1 MRISDWSSDV
11 CSSDLFEASGSAG
24 KMMVFA
30 VRLDTFEAEP
40 QSTTFYIGCNDPAE
54 LGKLR
59 RLILTD
65 CASLPIAGEYIHR
78 DAFDLADRYGK
89 DQFVTI
95 ERLGTARLPRSH
107 RRPDRKRTLLNSSH

>member
-1 MRISDWSSDV
+1 
-11 CSSDLFEASGSAG
+11 
-24 KMMVFA
+24 MMVFA

-95 ERLGTARLPRSH
+95 ERLGTARLPRFFAL
-107 RRPDRKRTLLNSSH
+107 KRSEEHTSELQSLMRISYAVFCLQKKKTRNENK

>member
-1 MRISDWSSDV
+1 MVLIFFLFSSRRRHTRCALV
-11 CSSDLFEASGSAG
+11 TGVQTCALPIL
-24 KMMVFA
+24 FA

-95 ERLGTARLPRSH
+95 ERLGTARQIGRAH
-107 RRPDRKRTLLNSSH
+107 V